1 MIAFVKLCIYVVIA
15 VSGMCYVISKNENED
30 EE

>member
-1 MIAFVKLCIYVVIA
+1 MVEFTKLCMCIMIA

>member
-1 MIAFVKLCIYVVIA
+1 MVEFAKLCMCVVIA